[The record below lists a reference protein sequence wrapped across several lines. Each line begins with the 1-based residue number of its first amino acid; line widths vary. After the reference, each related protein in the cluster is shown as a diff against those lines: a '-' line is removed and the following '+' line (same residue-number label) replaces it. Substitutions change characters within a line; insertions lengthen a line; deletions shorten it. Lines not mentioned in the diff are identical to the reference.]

1 MKPLDSPPNEWSLPE
16 KGPENTLKPL
26 DSPPNE
32 WSLAEKGRE
41 NTPSPSVN
49 ARGSSAEQTFTSIV
63 VAYNGSQESERALE
77 TAVRLQE

>member
-16 KGPENTLKPL
+16 NGHENTPKVL

-32 WSLAEKGRE
+32 WSVAENGRE
-41 NTPSPSVN
+41 NTPSSPSIN
-49 ARGSSAEQTFTSIV
+49 GRSSSAERTFASIV

-77 TAVRLQE
+77 TAVRSQ

>member
-16 KGPENTLKPL
+16 KGVENTPKSL

-32 WSLAEKGRE
+32 WSLAEKGRD

-49 ARGSSAEQTFTSIV
+49 GRSRSAERTFANIV
-63 VAYNGSQESERALE
+63 VAYNGSQESERPD
-77 TAVRLQE
+77 R

>member
-1 MKPLDSPPNEWSLPE
+1 MKPLESPPNEWSLSE
-16 KGPENTLKPL
+16 KGRENTPKPF

-49 ARGSSAEQTFTSIV
+49 GRSSSAERTLPSIV
-63 VAYNGSQESERALE
+63 VAYNRSQESERALE